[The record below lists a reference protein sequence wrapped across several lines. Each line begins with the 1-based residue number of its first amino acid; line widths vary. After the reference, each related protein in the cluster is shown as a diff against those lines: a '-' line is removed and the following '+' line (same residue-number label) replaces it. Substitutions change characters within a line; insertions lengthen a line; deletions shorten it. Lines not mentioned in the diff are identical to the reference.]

1 MFSTRIG
8 GDEPEGCIALI
19 LYLACGIRPP
29 EPPRKLAPSTRSRK
43 SSGRFMNRPAL
54 VDAATLPT
62 IPYSGPPSDASTA
75 DDEGQPSSEA
85 MDSDSPR
92 PPISRSVS
100 SDELLRIRHGQAYA
114 QSQRISQS
122 HPLTDYFPRAGS
134 WQAEP
139 AVGAME
145 AFFDRL
151 FPPVPKRKFSG
162 DCSSKLCAVFSDRD
176 RTYGLAHP
184 PETLSASQEL
194 HQAGRFS
201 KLQASSC
208 CPFRRSSDSQVRN
221 ALTCIRSLGL
231 SVYRNS
237 GPSQSDGP
245 PSYGSLVRHTIASFD
260 QARLVVLVSNLS
272 LS

>member
-43 SSGRFMNRPAL
+43 SSGKFMQTPAL
-54 VDAATLPT
+54 ADATLPT
-62 IPYSGPPSDASTA
+62 FPYSGPPSDASTA

-92 PPISRSVS
+92 PPLSRSVS

-114 QSQRISQS
+114 QSQRISQF

-134 WQAEP
+134 CRIRPKAEP
-139 AVGAME
+139 AIGAME

-151 FPPVPKRKFSG
+151 FPPPPKRKVTAVVNSAP
-162 DCSSKLCAVFSDRD
+162 CSRIEIARTAWRIRQRRCQPLKSCIKRTDAASCKPAAAVHF
-176 RTYGLAHP
+176 
-184 PETLSASQEL
+184 
-194 HQAGRFS
+194 AGRPTV
-201 KLQASSC
+201 KYVT
-208 CPFRRSSDSQVRN
+208 R
-221 ALTCIRSLGL
+221 
-231 SVYRNS
+231 
-237 GPSQSDGP
+237 
-245 PSYGSLVRHTIASFD
+245 
-260 QARLVVLVSNLS
+260 
-272 LS
+272 

>member
-43 SSGRFMNRPAL
+43 SSGKFMQTPAL
-54 VDAATLPT
+54 ADATLPT
-62 IPYSGPPSDASTA
+62 FPYSGPPSDASTA

-100 SDELLRIRHGQAYA
+100 SDELLRVRIGQAYA
-114 QSQRISQS
+114 QSQRISQF
-122 HPLTDYFPRAGS
+122 HPLTDYFPRAG
-134 WQAEP
+134 
-139 AVGAME
+139 
-145 AFFDRL
+145 L
-151 FPPVPKRKFSG
+151 
-162 DCSSKLCAVFSDRD
+162 CSSKLCAMFSDRD
-176 RTYGLAHP
+176 RTYSLAHS

-194 HQAGRFS
+194 HQADRFS

-221 ALTCIRSLGL
+221 ALTCIS
-231 SVYRNS
+231 
-237 GPSQSDGP
+237 
-245 PSYGSLVRHTIASFD
+245 I
-260 QARLVVLVSNLS
+260 
-272 LS
+272 